1 MRRGILQINNMWG
14 GEVPEALL
22 KRAVRL
28 TLAEEAPGEP
38 GEVSLALVPA
48 ELMRQLNVRYRG
60 RDAPTDV
67 LAFSLQGE
75 VGPAQRILGEVVI
88 CPDVA
93 RTQVKEAGHSLEEE
107 LVLLTVHGMLHLLGY
122 TDEEGEE
129 KKLMED
135 KTRKILK
142 LLGKREDIVGEGT
155 G

>member
-1 MRRGILQINNMWG
+1 MWG
-14 GEVPEALL
+14 GKVPEALL
-22 KRAVRL
+22 KRAVHL
-28 TLAEEAPGEP
+28 TLAEETPREP

-67 LAFSLQGE
+67 LAFSLEGE

-122 TDEEGEE
+122 TDEESEE

-135 KTRKILK
+135 KARKILK